1 MKKIKIAD
9 VAAAAGVSTATVSRV
24 LNNSGYVSNEVR
36 KTVWNAVRA
45 TGYGKVSG
53 KLQPAISNFVGVIL
67 KKLPVNMFFES
78 INYALQSE
86 LEKVNMQP
94 ITVFCDHVN
103 NESINRQVKKFL
115 EYHVR
120 GLIISGF
127 EDETL
132 TEEVRSLL
140 SGCGIPVVFVERLA
154 NSQGFNRICVDNTRG
169 GYFAAR
175 HLIEQ
180 GHKKIVYISRGK
192 TDYHAGS
199 YRLEGFLKAI
209 REEKQPPEYMIK
221 TCSSPNTEEGY
232 RALKEA
238 ETELPGFTAV
248 QAWYDGYVVGAL
260 QYLYEKK
267 LRVPEDVEVIGHD
280 DTYSALLAPPVSSV
294 CLPFEE
300 MAVATVNIIVEW
312 QDESVEHF
320 VKSVYLEPKLIL
332 R

>member
-1 MKKIKIAD
+1 MKKVKLTD
-9 VAAAAGVSTATVSRV
+9 VAKAAGVSTATVSRV
-24 LNNSGYVSNEVR
+24 LNNSGYVSSEVR
-36 KTVWNAVRA
+36 SSVWNAVKS
-45 TGYGKVSG
+45 TGYGTVPGNDLSDK
-53 KLQPAISNFVGVIL
+53 PNFVGVIL

-78 INYALQSE
+78 INYALQNE
-86 LEKVNMQP
+86 LEKVDMQP
-94 ITVFCDHVN
+94 ITVFCDHVS
-103 NESINRQVKKFL
+103 NESVMEQAKKFL
-115 EYHVR
+115 DYHVR

-127 EDETL
+127 EDDTL
-132 TEEVRSLL
+132 TKEVRSLL

-154 NSQGFNRICVDNTRG
+154 DSQGFNRICVDNTRG
-169 GYFAAR
+169 GYLAAR
-175 HLIEQ
+175 HLIEK

-199 YRLEGFLKAI
+199 YRLEGFMKAI
-209 REEKQPPEYMIK
+209 REEKLPPEYLIK
-221 TCSSPNTEEGY
+221 TCSSPDVEEGY
-232 RALKEA
+232 RALQEA
-238 ETELPGFTAV
+238 EWELPGFTGV

-280 DTYSALLAPPVSSV
+280 GTYSALLAPPVSSV

-300 MAVATVNIIVEW
+300 MAVAAVNVIVEW